1 MKNKKNLTASMEN
14 YLKAIY
20 EIVEEKKAARVKDI
34 SNLIN
39 IGASS
44 VCEALKVLAERK
56 LINYEPY
63 GIVTLTTDGE
73 KIVQEIVKRHNI
85 IKNFFENVL
94 VVSPE
99 LSAESASQV
108 EHSVPDE
115 VLKKF
120 VMFLTF
126 METCSCK
133 EPKWI
138 KSFKHYS
145 QNEKLS
151 EKCVNCICQKSE
163 SPEKFSNSHCCGS
176 FNQN

>member
-1 MKNKKNLTASMEN
+1 MKSKKSLTASSQN

-20 EIVEEKKAARVKDI
+20 HIVMAKKAARTKDI
-34 SNLIN
+34 AQYTGL
-39 IGASS
+39 GASS
-44 VCEALKVLAERK
+44 VSEVLKILADKE

-63 GIVTLTTDGE
+63 GIITLTDEGE
-73 KIVQEIVKRHNI
+73 EVAKDLIRRHEIIRNY
-85 IKNFFENVL
+85 FENVL
-94 VVSPE
+94 MVSPE
-99 LSAESASQV
+99 LSEESAAKVQ
-108 EHSVPDE
+108 HAIPDE

-145 QNEKLS
+145 QNGQLS
-151 EKCVNCICQKSE
+151 EKCQNCICNKKDN
-163 SPEKFSNSHCCGS
+163 PELSNKNCCGMS
-176 FNQN
+176 V

>member
-1 MKNKKNLTASMEN
+1 MKIKKNLTASLGN

-34 SNLIN
+34 SKHLN

-44 VCEALKVLAERK
+44 VCEALKVLTERE
-56 LINYEPY
+56 LVNYEPY
-63 GIVTLTTDGE
+63 GIITLTDEGNVRAQD
-73 KIVQEIVKRHNI
+73 IIKRHDI

-94 VVSPE
+94 NVSSE
-99 LSAESASQV
+99 LSMESASQV
-108 EHSVPDE
+108 EHSVSDE

-138 KSFKHYS
+138 KSFKHFS

-151 EKCVNCICQKSE
+151 EKCTNCICKKGENPELSNKS
-163 SPEKFSNSHCCGS
+163 CCGMS
-176 FNQN
+176 N

>member
-1 MKNKKNLTASMEN
+1 MEEKKFLTASLEN
-14 YLKAIY
+14 YLKAVFT
-20 EIVEEKKAARVKDI
+20 IVEEKKAARVKDI
-34 SNLIN
+34 SKFLG

-44 VCEALKVLAERK
+44 VSEALKILAEK
-56 LINYEPY
+56 ELINYEPY
-63 GIVTLTTDGE
+63 GIVTLTDEGA
-73 KIVQEIVKRHNI
+73 KIAEDLLKRHNI

-99 LSAESASQV
+99 LSEESASQV
-108 EHSVPDE
+108 QHTIHDE

-151 EKCVNCICQKSE
+151 EKCLSCICKKNDN
-163 SPEKFSNSHCCGS
+163 PELSNKNCCGMS
-176 FNQN
+176 N

>member
-1 MKNKKNLTASMEN
+1 MKEKKYLSASSEN
-14 YLKAIY
+14 YLKAIFC
-20 EIVEEKKAARVKDI
+20 ITEEKSAAKTKDI
-34 SNLIN
+34 AAYTGIT
-39 IGASS
+39 ASS
-44 VCEALKVLAERK
+44 VSEALKVLANKE

-63 GIVTLTTDGE
+63 GIVTLTETGY
-73 KIVQEIVKRHNI
+73 KIAEELIKRDRI

-94 VVSPE
+94 MVSSDLAE
-99 LSAESASQV
+99 ESAAQV
-108 EHSVPDE
+108 QHTIPDE

-145 QNEKLS
+145 QNEQLS
-151 EKCVNCICQKSE
+151 EKCVNCICNAQDN
-163 SPEKFSNSHCCGS
+163 PNLSNKNCCGMS
-176 FNQN
+176 T